1 MSKVKLAVL
10 ISGSGSNLQAIIDG
24 STSGKLPHVEVA
36 LVISN
41 KMEALGIERAKA
53 AGIKTA
59 VLAGGTRAQFETEV
73 LELFDDEG
81 IQLVALA
88 GFTAILSA
96 DFIAKCPCPI
106 VNVHPSLIPA
116 FSGEGYYGLRIHEA
130 VLNAG
135 VLISGATVHM
145 VNEVCDR
152 GHILAQE
159 AVRVLPTDTPETL
172 QQRILTDV
180 EHVIFPA
187 TIEKLS
193 AEIVAAHEPPSG
205 SIS

>member
-1 MSKVKLAVL
+1 MRKAKLAVL
-10 ISGSGSNLQAIIDG
+10 ISGSGTNLQAIIDA
-24 STSGKLPHVEVA
+24 SASGKLPHVEVA

-41 KMEALGIERAKA
+41 KMDAFGIERAKV

-59 VLAGGTRAQFETEV
+59 VLAGGTRAQFETVV
-73 LELFDDEG
+73 LELLDDAG

-145 VNEVCDR
+145 VNEVCDS

-159 AVRVLPTDTPETL
+159 VVRVLPTDTPETL

-180 EHVIFPA
+180 EHVIYPA

-193 AEIVAAHEPPSG
+193 AEIVAAHEPPNG